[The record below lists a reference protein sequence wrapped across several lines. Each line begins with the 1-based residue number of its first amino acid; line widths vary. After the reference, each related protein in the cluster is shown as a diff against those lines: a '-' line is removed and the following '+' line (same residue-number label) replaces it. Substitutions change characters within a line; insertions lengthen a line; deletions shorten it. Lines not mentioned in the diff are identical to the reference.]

1 MEPNANDPRRRYLE
15 QYGGTLV
22 MNSYLKVALFAVSMA
37 LLGTIGLSFSMFS
50 WARNQKPLIVRIDE
64 VGRATP
70 VNYSAFDY
78 SPQPAELRYFLAQ
91 FIQLHFSRLLGSA
104 EDRFSKSLYFLDAK
118 LSQALIDEERKNHS
132 IGTFVREGAEEIDIE
147 IRNIALQ
154 DLRSNP
160 MKASVDFEKV
170 YFARGERAELRRE
183 RYTGNFEFV
192 LQDTVPTSFVL
203 VNPLKLTVTYF
214 RVDAAFKQ

>member
-1 MEPNANDPRRRYLE
+1 MEPNVNDLRRRYLE
-15 QYGGTLV
+15 QYGSTLV
-22 MNSYLKVALFAVSMA
+22 MNTYLKVALFAVSMA

-50 WARNQKPLIVRIDE
+50 WAKTQKPLIVRIDE

-70 VNYSAFDY
+70 INYSAFDY

-118 LSQALIDEERKNHS
+118 LSQAVIDEERKSQS
-132 IGTFVREGAEEIDIE
+132 IATFVREGAEEVDIE

-170 YFARGERAELRRE
+170 YFARGERTELRRA
-183 RYTGNFEFV
+183 RYTGSFEFV
-192 LQDTVPTSFVL
+192 LQDKVPPSFVL

-214 RVDAAFKQ
+214 RVDEAFKQ